1 MEECRLEY
9 DDVGGLTQQSVSA
22 LVAYVSSS
30 SPASPS
36 EPSESPEPSEAGTSS
51 DSHGHALAAP
61 QLIPPDQAA
70 RAWIRHLK
78 RGGEMPERDNLVGLL
93 EALAVSYQP
102 RPMLVP
108 VASRADEPGI
118 QLVVEDTSQRNKFP
132 HMIDTAH
139 GTLTDE
145 EAIWTQC
152 KTKMTHF
159 CVKLKDANGQPVK
172 GAAVQPGGLELRL
185 TLHRVSDPAD
195 PMHEGHNP
203 RSHEGLLIGRA
214 DAEFIPEALLT
225 ESRHEFRFRVLLLS
239 SDIGGS
245 RMFVKVAPVDP
256 QLALN
261 PKLVVQSRSFISRAR
276 MPDETD
282 ANREARERQA
292 ATTRLDNREQ
302 RTDAAAT
309 HLLCMAHHPHV
320 ETRAESPPHKRRCSP
335 EPREQPE
342 QPEPPPPDLPPPSE
356 PPPQP

>member
-36 EPSESPEPSEAGTSS
+36 EPSSGSPEPSEAGTSS
-51 DSHGHALAAP
+51 GSGYVPSIA

-70 RAWIRHLK
+70 RAWIAHLK
-78 RGGEMPERDNLVGLL
+78 RGGDMPERDNLVSLL
-93 EALAVSYQP
+93 EALAVSCKP

-108 VASRADEPGI
+108 TASRADEPGI

-132 HMIDTAH
+132 HMIDTAN
-139 GTLTDE
+139 GTLPDE

-159 CVKLKDANGQPVK
+159 CVKLVDANGQPVK
-172 GAAVQPGGLELRL
+172 GATVQPGGLELRL
-185 TLHRVSDPAD
+185 TLHRVSDPID
-195 PMHEGHNP
+195 PMHDGFNP
-203 RSHEGLLIGRA
+203 RPHEGLLIGRA
-214 DAEFIPEALLT
+214 DAEFNYEVLLT
-225 ESRHEFRFRVLLLS
+225 ESRHEFRFKVLLLS

-261 PKLVVQSRSFISRAR
+261 PNLVVQSRSFISRAR
-276 MPDETD
+276 MPDETE

-292 ATTRLDNREQ
+292 TTIRLENREQ

-309 HLLCMAHHPHV
+309 HLLCMAHQPHV

-335 EPREQPE
+335 EV
-342 QPEPPPPDLPPPSE
+342 PEPPPPPDLAPPPE